1 MQKPALLLEID
12 GNWPIRAEKRQ
23 HLKLQTSKSKKVKSF
38 ENFGKNSSI
47 RELFGKFDAFQ
58 GLKLHA
64 YFFWP
69 KSFSKS
75 LRKFNRL

>member
-12 GNWPIRAEKRQ
+12 GKWPFSCKKRPY
-23 HLKLQTSKSKKVKSF
+23 LKLQTLKSKTVKGF
-38 ENFGKNSSI
+38 EKFGKNCSI

-69 KSFSKS
+69 KSFRKS